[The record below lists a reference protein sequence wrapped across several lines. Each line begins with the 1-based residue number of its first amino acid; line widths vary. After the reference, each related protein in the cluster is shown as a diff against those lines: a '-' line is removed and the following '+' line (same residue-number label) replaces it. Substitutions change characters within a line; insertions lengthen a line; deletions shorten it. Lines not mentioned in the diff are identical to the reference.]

1 MLEKLQRAAQ
11 DSVLE
16 AHPHYR
22 TVIGALGATLPFI
35 LTVGWWLLVSKVESS
50 ISAYY
55 YTQMRDWF
63 VGTLCVMGVF
73 LIFYRYRPLKKGRPR
88 SNRESV
94 QTGAADAWLGK
105 VAGTCAVVVALIPTN
120 PPPEAK
126 EVPPTIG
133 TLHGLAAG
141 ILFLC
146 LALFP
151 LLLFSQGRR
160 RNVYR
165 RYGWTM
171 IALLLLTV
179 VYVFVPTSLKASTA
193 VLPPLLILETLLI
206 LVFGMSWFEK
216 GRELAAASKQDES
229 PEVARST
236 PAGSAA

>member
-1 MLEKLQRAAQ
+1 MLEKLQLLAE

-22 TVIGALGATLPFI
+22 TVIGALGVTLPFI
-35 LTVGWWLLVSKVESS
+35 LIVGWWLLVSKVESS

-55 YTQMRDWF
+55 YTRMQDWL
-63 VGTLCVMGVF
+63 VGTLCVIGVF
-73 LIFYRYRPLKKGRPR
+73 LICYRYRPLKTGRPR
-88 SNRESV
+88 SNRKPV

-105 VAGTCAVVVALIPTN
+105 VAGSCAVAVALIPTN
-120 PPPEAK
+120 APPEAK
-126 EVPPTIG
+126 DVPPTIG

-160 RNVYR
+160 KDAYR

-179 VYVFVPTSLKASTA
+179 VYAFAPKTLRESAAVFR
-193 VLPPLLILETLLI
+193 PLLLLETLLI
-206 LVFGMSWFEK
+206 VVFGMSWFKK
-216 GRELAAASKQDES
+216 GRELAAASKQDQS
-229 PEVARST
+229 PEQARSML
-236 PAGSAA
+236 AGSAV